1 MGGGLKVLLT
11 NNALATRTGS
21 ELYVR
26 DLALGLLKRG
36 HTPVAYTTR
45 AGELGRELRRATI
58 PVVEDLNR
66 LGSLPDL
73 IHGQHHA
80 ETMTALLHFPFVPA
94 LFFCHGWV
102 PPEEAPPVF
111 PRILRYVAVDDT
123 CRDRVVCEHGISEER
138 VRVILNFVDLE
149 RFAPRGPLPPR
160 PLRALVFSNYASE
173 TTHLA
178 AAREA
183 CARSGL
189 ELDVLGSDSGQP
201 CDEPEKVLGR
211 YDLVFAK
218 GRCALEAL
226 AVGAS
231 VVLCDADG
239 TGPLVTCAELARLRR
254 LNFGVRTLRR
264 EVSAGTLAAEI
275 ARYDANDAAEVSQ
288 RIRASAG
295 CEGALDE
302 IVSLYEEVLAEHR
315 NAQPRDAAA
324 EGRAAADYLRTLTTG
339 IRREREVLKKKEA
352 AFQNSATGR
361 LRNGLLRAPLL
372 GPLALSL
379 KKKLSR

>member
-1 MGGGLKVLLT
+1 MGGLKVLLT
-11 NNALATRTGS
+11 NSALATRTGS

-26 DLALGLLKRG
+26 DLALELLKRG

-45 AGELGRELRRATI
+45 IGELGRELRRATV

-66 LGSLPDL
+66 LGSPPDI
-73 IHGQHHA
+73 IHGQHHT
-80 ETMTALLHFPFVPA
+80 ETMTALLHFAGVPA
-94 LFFCHGWV
+94 VFFCHGWV

-123 CRDRVVCEHGISEER
+123 CLDRVVCEHGIEEER

-149 RFAPRGPLPPR
+149 RFAPRAPLPPR
-160 PLRALVFSNYASE
+160 PRRALVFSNYASE
-173 TTHLA
+173 ATHLS

-183 CARSGL
+183 CRRAGL

-201 CDEPEKVLGR
+201 SNEPEKVLGR

-218 GRCALEAL
+218 GRAALEAL

-231 VVLCDADG
+231 VLLCDASG
-239 TGPLVTCAELARLRR
+239 SGPLVTTGELPRLRR
-254 LNFGVRTLRR
+254 LNFGVRALRG
-264 EVSAGTLAAEI
+264 EVTPEALSAEI
-275 ARYDANDAAEVSQ
+275 ARYDADDAAEVSR
-288 RIRASAG
+288 RIRASASH
-295 CEGALDE
+295 EAALDE
-302 IVSLYEEVLAEHR
+302 IVALYEEVLAEHR
-315 NAQPRDAAA
+315 AAGPPDAAA
-324 EGRAAADYLRTLTTG
+324 EGRAAAAYLRALATG
-339 IRREREVLKKKEA
+339 IRGEREALRKKEE
-352 AFQNSATGR
+352 AFQHSATAR
-361 LRNGLLRAPLL
+361 LRNGILRAPLL